1 MKKPLSLLLL
11 LSLTLLFVTSC
22 GDVMPQNAQVVDA
35 SVEVSASSG
44 QESASADDDTVS
56 GDADASGGGTAADE
70 GASASEADSAKES
83 SFDADLRFALE
94 QGDAVAEDSYALM
107 CEIAAEFPD
116 RDARRIGNDHAA
128 CRDWLA
134 WQLRELAPTAEF
146 TEQPFVSKDV
156 AANEN
161 ADMVNLMLTLP
172 GVDTSKQIIIGAH
185 YDGTG
190 IGDNASGV
198 ALSLALI
205 RALSGRTPD
214 VTLRF
219 LFFDDEEYGEYG
231 SYAYTE
237 AMTKEERDATLFYIN
252 IDSVAFGDYCHLYG
266 GVSSQ
271 ADGSVTQTEAYDL
284 AMQRAKALGFSVY
297 DTAYLDGYFE
307 RTGAAPPTDDMGF
320 FTNPWTREHP
330 MPSVDTVYEDLA
342 VFSPATVPYSDHH
355 PFAELGIPYLYLEA
369 TNWFAKG
376 TNPKLAY
383 TGYYET
389 ADATLGEGGMFM
401 NTEYDTEEVLE
412 QLFPGRAQAH
422 FKLYAPLLLSLL
434 LQPEHGGEVKK

>member
-1 MKKPLSLLLL
+1 MRKQYRKKYLSLLLL
-11 LSLTLLFVTSC
+11 WSVTLLLLTSC
-22 GDVMPQNAQVVDA
+22 GEVMPQNAQIVDA
-35 SVEVSASSG
+35 SVETAAPTG
-44 QESASADDDTVS
+44 QESASADDDAVS
-56 GDADASGGGTAADE
+56 GDAAT
-70 GASASEADSAKES
+70 SEDVTSTEAFPEER
-83 SFDADLRFALE
+83 SFEEDLRFALSLSE
-94 QGDAVAEDSYALM
+94 AMAFDAHAQMCKIAEH
-107 CEIAAEFPD
+107 FPD
-116 RDARRIGNDHAA
+116 RDSRRRGNDHAA

-161 ADMVNLMLTLP
+161 TDMANLILTLP
-172 GVDTSKQIIIGAH
+172 GADASKQIIIGAH

-198 ALSLALI
+198 ALSLAIL
-205 RALSGRTPD
+205 RALSGRTPA

-219 LFFDDEEYGEYG
+219 VFFDDEEYGEYG

-307 RTGAAPPTDDMGF
+307 RAGAAPPTDDMGF

-389 ADATLGEGGMFM
+389 ADVTLGEGGMFM

-434 LQPEHGGEVKK
+434 LQPEHG